1 MNMVGPHRLWR
12 IPVLVPLALLFSAA
26 AAAQPAP
33 AVPPPP
39 PAAAAA
45 VPDAA
50 APAQGVTKVLSFKD
64 LGLYGPA
71 QLRGVEG
78 IMGLPLGVR
87 LDQVVTAAKLRLR
100 LTYSPSMLPELSH
113 IRVQLNGQV
122 LAAIPLPK
130 EEAGREVVREVV
142 LDPRY
147 FTDYNQLRFD
157 LIGHYSLE
165 CEDAQ
170 HSSLWASIS
179 DHSELELTT
188 APLDLKPD
196 LALLPAPFFDRRDNR
211 RLELPVVLPAGASL
225 DMIRSAGVLA
235 SWFGALADYRSARF
249 PVSLDRLPER
259 HALLLATNRQQPKG
273 LAPTVFKQP
282 TLAVIDHPADRNI
295 KLLLVA
301 GADDA
306 QLRQAAEALVLGQ
319 AVLSGPWANVTKVE
333 PGPRRAAYDAPR
345 WLRTDR
351 PVKLGELVESL
362 DQLQVSGHAPAP
374 IRVNLR
380 IPPDLLTWNRPGVPI
395 DLRYRYT
402 APAER
407 DNSLLSVAINNQ
419 LVKAFRLAPD
429 QTSGSASELL
439 VPLLADQSIQDKGG
453 FLIPAFQIGAN
464 NQMQFQFA
472 IEYHK
477 RGLCSGTFTD
487 ITRAA
492 IDPESSIDLTPF
504 PHYTAMPNLALFANA
519 GYPFTK
525 FADLAE
531 TAVVL
536 PAAAGAKDYEAL
548 FFLLGRMGRST
559 GVAALRYR
567 LAAAADAAKLGDV
580 DLLLIGGGAKD
591 DLLERWGHDLG
602 LLLQP
607 GSRQFLSPQFAG
619 LFQDDPLR
627 RGDLPRRESEL
638 GFVTQ
643 GPLGAVIGF
652 ESPLKKGR
660 SVVAISAT
668 DPAAAGTVLDT
679 LEDEG
684 KVPHVRGDL
693 AVVRGGEVRSYQGE
707 PVYYVGD
714 LSWWMRLWFHLSRY
728 PLLLTVL
735 GVIAGVLLA
744 LWLYATLR
752 RAATARLED

>member
-1 MNMVGPHRLWR
+1 MNMVGRRTLFRNR
-12 IPVLVPLALLFSAA
+12 ILASLALLL
-26 AAAQPAP
+26 P
-33 AVPPPP
+33 AVALAQAP
-39 PAAAAA
+39 AA
-45 VPDAA
+45 VPAETPPVAA
-50 APAQGVTKVLSFKD
+50 APVAPATAAPTTKVLTFKD

-71 QLRGVEG
+71 KLRGVEG
-78 IMGLPLGVR
+78 IMGLPLGVP
-87 LDQVVTAAKLRLR
+87 LDRVVTGAKLRLR
-100 LTYSPSMLPELSH
+100 FTYSPAMLPELSH

-122 LAAIPLPK
+122 LAALPLPK
-130 EEAGREVVREVV
+130 EEAGKEIEREVV

-147 FTDYNQLRFD
+147 FTDYNELRFD
-157 LIGHYSLE
+157 LIGHYTLE

-179 DHSELELTT
+179 DRSELELTT
-188 APLDLKPD
+188 QPLDLRPD

-225 DMIRSAGVLA
+225 DIVRSAGVVS

-249 PVSLDRLPER
+249 PVAVDQLPAR
-259 HALLLATNRQQPKG
+259 HAVLFATNKQQPKG

-282 TLAVIDHPADRNI
+282 TLAVLDHPADRNI

-301 GADDA
+301 GADEA

-319 AVLSGPWANVTKVE
+319 AVLTGPWANVTKVE
-333 PGPRRAAYDAPR
+333 PGPRRPAYDAPR

-407 DNSLLSVAINNQ
+407 DNSLLSVSINNQ
-419 LVKAFRLAPD
+419 LVKAFRLTPD
-429 QTSGSASELL
+429 QTAGTASEIL
-439 VPLLADQSIQDKGG
+439 VPLLADQSIQDKDG

-464 NQMQFQFA
+464 NQVQFQFA

-477 RGLCSGTFTD
+477 RGLCTGVFTD

-492 IDPESSIDLTPF
+492 IDPESTIDLTPF

-536 PAAAGAKDYEAL
+536 PAAAATKDYEAL

-559 GVAALRYR
+559 GVPALRYQ
-567 LAAAADAAKLGDV
+567 LVGPAEAAKLGDV

-591 DLLERWGHDLG
+591 DLLAKWGHELT

-607 GSRQFLSPQFAG
+607 GTREFLSPQFAG
-619 LFQDDPLR
+619 FFQDDPLR
-627 RGDLPRRESEL
+627 RGDLPRHESEL
-638 GFVTQ
+638 GFATR

-668 DPAAAGTVLDT
+668 DPTAAGNVLDT

-684 KVPHVRGDL
+684 KVPYVRGDL

-728 PLLLTVL
+728 PMLLTVL
-735 GVIAGVLLA
+735 GVLAGVLLA

-752 RAATARLED
+752 RAAAARLES

>member
-1 MNMVGPHRLWR
+1 MDLAGR
-12 IPVLVPLALLFSAA
+12 ITVYLSRTLLPALLLPLAAL
-26 AAAQPAP
+26 AQAPADSRTPAP
-33 AVPPPP
+33 A
-39 PAAAAA
+39 A
-45 VPDAA
+45 VAA
-50 APAQGVTKVLSFKD
+50 APAPAGATTTTLTFKD

-87 LDQVVTAAKLRLR
+87 LDRVVTAAKLRLR
-100 LTYSPSMLPELSH
+100 LAYSPAMLPELSH

-130 EEAGREVVREVV
+130 EEAGKEVVREVV

-157 LIGHYSLE
+157 LIGHYTLE

-179 DHSELELTT
+179 DSSELELTT
-188 APLDLKPD
+188 QPLDLKPD

-211 RLELPVVLPAGASL
+211 RLELPVVLPAGAPL
-225 DMIRSAGVLA
+225 DMVRSAGVVS

-249 PVSLDRLPER
+249 PVSIDQLPAR
-259 HALLLATNRQQPKG
+259 HALLFATNAHRPKG
-273 LAPTVFKQP
+273 LAPTEFKQP
-282 TLAVIDHPADRNI
+282 TLAVIDHPLDRNI

-301 GADDA
+301 GADEK

-319 AVLSGPWANVTKVE
+319 VILSGPAATVSKLD

-351 PVKLGELVESL
+351 PVKLGELVDSL

-407 DNSLLSVAINNQ
+407 DNSLLSVSINNQ
-419 LVKAFRLAPD
+419 LVKAFRLTPD
-429 QTSGSASELL
+429 ATSGSASELL
-439 VPLLADQSIQDKGG
+439 VPLLADQSIQDKDG

-477 RGLCSGTFTD
+477 RGLCTGTFTD

-492 IDPESSIDLTPF
+492 IDPESTIDLTPF

-531 TAVVL
+531 TAIVL
-536 PAAAGAKDYEAL
+536 PSAAAPRDYEAL
-548 FFLLGRMGRST
+548 FFVLGRMGRAT
-559 GVAALRYR
+559 GVPALRYQ
-567 LAAAADAAKLGDV
+567 LTGPEAATKLGDV
-580 DLLLIGGGAKD
+580 DLLVLGGGRKD
-591 DLLERWGHDLG
+591 DLLARWGRDLS

-607 GSRQFLSPQFAG
+607 GSRHFMSPQFAG

-627 RGDLPRRESEL
+627 RADLPRRDSDL
-638 GFVTQ
+638 GFVAQ

-652 ESPLKKGR
+652 ESPLKGGR
-660 SVVAISAT
+660 SVVAITAT
-668 DPAAAGTVLDT
+668 DPAAAGNVLDT

-684 KVPHVRGDL
+684 KVPYVRGDL
-693 AVVRGGEVRSYQGE
+693 AVMRGGEVRSYQGE

-728 PLLLTVL
+728 PMLLTTMGIL
-735 GVIAGVLLA
+735 AGVLLA
-744 LWLYATLR
+744 LWLYAMLR
-752 RAATARLED
+752 RAAASRLEG